1 MIQASPQAH
10 SAIITIRLELE
21 DRNIECSQ
29 TGPDFVLLRTPTE
42 LPACDADL
50 VLTINGNEMRSQVS
64 LPEGARRDSCRC
76 RYEMRAT

>member
-1 MIQASPQAH
+1 MLQTPSQAH
-10 SAIITIRLELE
+10 SAIITIRLEIE
-21 DRNIECSQ
+21 GRDIECSQ
-29 TGPDFVLLRTPTE
+29 SGRDFVLLRTPTE